1 MKAREWREK
10 SIGERESTALVL
22 SDKLR
27 TLRFEIA
34 SRETKNHR
42 EYRKIRKDI
51 ARLKTIATESKK
63 D

>member
-10 SIGERESTALVL
+10 SIGERESTLL
-22 SDKLR
+22 EFTDKLR

-51 ARLKTIATESKK
+51 ARLNTIATESKEA
-63 D
+63 